1 MPLTPDRKYNANGLT
16 VYEYLLTSHN
26 PYHIDMPSG
35 NRKKTVAIT
44 IHNTGA
50 ISVPSNTTPAEQ
62 YVRATVNGNMNDVRV
77 HFYVDDVC
85 AWQSLPFDWVNW
97 SCADGC
103 ANPNSG
109 NNTSIAIEVI
119 GNSAKAEAN
128 AVKLTAYLLK
138 KYNLN
143 VDNGLR
149 THTYWL
155 NIKDG
160 KTGTIDYLNTAHNDY
175 KMCLPLDSTE
185 LLTPKG
191 WKRLENISVEDTVA
205 QYDNG
210 IITFVH
216 PEAVVEPYVAK
227 TLKTRYLEATPNHR
241 MLVKSYQTKNDV
253 YSDKLWGDILSKTSP
268 YKMHTS
274 GLLEGE
280 LNISDDE
287 LLLLAWIQG
296 DGHYMKDKND
306 NIMGLEFHL
315 KKKRKIERICQLLD
329 ELQIKYTQSWC
340 QNDSVHIRVY
350 NKKICEWAE
359 KWLENKEF
367 SYKLLP
373 MSQEQFNLFI
383 DELKIIDGHKNER
396 QEIYTSASTKNLDFI
411 QALCATHNKRASQ
424 CTLGSSRKLYG
435 DQPVCVNFLKTNA
448 SFCKNDNIVER
459 ETRVSCVSVPSTY
472 ILIRQNNHTFI
483 VGNCPLY
490 ILPHWSTFK
499 SSCAAALKNLGGG
512 TTEQNNNTSSG
523 TLYRIRKSWTQAST
537 QIGAYSSLENAKKA
551 WKEGYT
557 IYDNNGK
564 AVYPV
569 ATEKKEEQKSS
580 TKNINITYRVRTSK
594 WLSEITNCNDTSDMG
609 YAGIDNV
616 AATCLV
622 AKVSEGTIRYRVH
635 VLGGGWLGWITAYN
649 INDWYKGYAG
659 LPTQKIDAI
668 QAELIGVNGYDIQ
681 YRTSSIGQKNY
692 YSWVTGLN
700 DYAGVFGRPV
710 DKIQMKVIKK

>member
-85 AWQSLPFDWVNW
+85 AWQCLPFDWVNW

-109 NNTSIAIEVI
+109 NNTSVAIEVI

-128 AVKLTAYLLK
+128 AIKLTAYLLK

-155 NIKDG
+155 NVKDG

-175 KMCLPLDSTE
+175 KM
-185 LLTPKG
+185 
-191 WKRLENISVEDTVA
+191 
-205 QYDNG
+205 
-210 IITFVH
+210 
-216 PEAVVEPYVAK
+216 
-227 TLKTRYLEATPNHR
+227 
-241 MLVKSYQTKNDV
+241 
-253 YSDKLWGDILSKTSP
+253 
-268 YKMHTS
+268 
-274 GLLEGE
+274 
-280 LNISDDE
+280 
-287 LLLLAWIQG
+287 
-296 DGHYMKDKND
+296 
-306 NIMGLEFHL
+306 
-315 KKKRKIERICQLLD
+315 
-329 ELQIKYTQSWC
+329 
-340 QNDSVHIRVY
+340 
-350 NKKICEWAE
+350 
-359 KWLENKEF
+359 
-367 SYKLLP
+367 
-373 MSQEQFNLFI
+373 
-383 DELKIIDGHKNER
+383 
-396 QEIYTSASTKNLDFI
+396 
-411 QALCATHNKRASQ
+411 
-424 CTLGSSRKLYG
+424 
-435 DQPVCVNFLKTNA
+435 
-448 SFCKNDNIVER
+448 
-459 ETRVSCVSVPSTY
+459 
-472 ILIRQNNHTFI
+472 
-483 VGNCPLY
+483 CPLY

-512 TTEQNNNTSSG
+512 TAEQNNNTSSG
-523 TLYRIRKSWTQAST
+523 TVYRIRKSWTQAST

-551 WKEGYT
+551 WKEGYI
-557 IYDNNGK
+557 IYDGNGK

-569 ATEKKEEQKSS
+569 ATEKKGEKK
-580 TKNINITYRVRTSK
+580 TPAKNINITYRVRTSK

-622 AKVSEGTIRYRVH
+622 AKASEGTIRYRVH
-635 VLGGGWLGWITAYN
+635 ILGGGWLGWITAYN
-649 INDWYKGYAG
+649 TSDWYKGYAG

-668 QAELIGVNGYDIQ
+668 QAELVGVDGYDIQ

-692 YSWVTGLN
+692 YSWVIGLN